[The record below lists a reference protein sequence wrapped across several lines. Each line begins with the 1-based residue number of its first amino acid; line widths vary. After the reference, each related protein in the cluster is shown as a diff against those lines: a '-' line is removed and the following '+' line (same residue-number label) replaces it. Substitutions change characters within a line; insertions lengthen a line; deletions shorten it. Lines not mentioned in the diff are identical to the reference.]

1 MGKGPDEGG
10 AMRAEAV
17 AAVGLQFEGTPLP
30 GAIRVLLV
38 GHDAATETLLL
49 HLLNT
54 DLWLFEAAAV
64 SLDGA
69 LRALESDAAVDCL
82 LVDVSLPD
90 MNGLKLLVAAR
101 ELRPETKIVAVA
113 SSPSDELHQAVL
125 ESGAAR
131 FFAKPLDFE
140 DLLTTLASARPG
152 GLSHLKGDFDFVELC
167 RLSAACHPNEGL
179 HLQYPGGEGVVAL
192 RGGRIVHAEAG
203 DLSGERALELL
214 RGATHWH
221 FRSLPAGALERLAD
235 NCLVALHDLAAF
247 PSGGKV
253 GGCLRGLTLRHL
265 IELMAVD
272 RLSCTMTITSQHGT
286 GVMIFEAGRILRA
299 ETAEHEGAL
308 AATEILGWEN
318 LRVELSRPALAPGL
332 PPRKSDLQ
340 VLIDRF
346 GSEIEGFIAA
356 SVMRRRDSAEFA
368 GWSADSTVGSELAA
382 ACYGG
387 VIDSHLAAVTR
398 IGVSGAWGGT
408 EDILIT
414 VARAYV
420 LIRLLGDGH
429 YLWLAV
435 NRDANMAL
443 CRLLMRTYEPFLMSA
458 LEDCGE
464 IAASGA

>member
-1 MGKGPDEGG
+1 
-10 AMRAEAV
+10 MRAEA
-17 AAVGLQFEGTPLP
+17 AAVGLQFEGAPLP
-30 GAIRVLLV
+30 SAIRVLLV

-64 SLDGA
+64 SLDEA
-69 LRALESDAAVDCL
+69 LRALESDDAVDCL
-82 LVDVSLPD
+82 LIDVSLPD
-90 MNGLKLLVAAR
+90 GLKLLVAAR
-101 ELRPETKIVAVA
+101 ELRPEIKTVAVA
-113 SSPSDELHQAVL
+113 ASPGDELHQVVL

-152 GLSHLKGDFDFVELC
+152 GLSHLKGDLDFVELC

-179 HLQYPGGEGVVAL
+179 YLQYPGGEGVVVL

-203 DLSGERALELL
+203 ALIGEPALELL
-214 RGATHWH
+214 RGATHLH
-221 FRSLPAGALERLAD
+221 FRSLPAGALERLED
-235 NCLVALHDLAAF
+235 NCLMALPGASTSPA
-247 PSGGKV
+247 GGKV

-272 RLSCTMTITSQHGT
+272 RLSCTMTITSQGGT
-286 GVMIFEAGRILRA
+286 GVMIFETGRILRA

-318 LRVELSRPALAPGL
+318 LRVELSRPAPQAPGL
-332 PPRKSDLQ
+332 PPRKSELQ
-340 VLIDRF
+340 TLVDRF

-356 SVMRRRDSAEFA
+356 SVMRRRDTAELA
-368 GWSADSTVGSELAA
+368 GCSADATVGSDLAA

-387 VIDSHLAAVTR
+387 VIDSHLAAVAS

-420 LIRLLGDGH
+420 MIRLLGDGH

-435 NRDANMAL
+435 SREANMAL
-443 CRLLMRTYEPFLMSA
+443 CRLLMRTYEPFLLSA
-458 LEDCGE
+458 LADCGE
-464 IAASGA
+464 IAAA